1 MYEKLIKR
9 KTELG
14 LSIKDIAKATKAPE
28 RTLER
33 IFSPTEKN
41 YKRGVSADI
50 LHPILKVL
58 NITFEELFEDVSTKH
73 EEMQHRIDELVREN
87 EILKLQLEHKNE
99 LLAVHGKYLSYLQR
113 G

>member
-14 LSIKDIAKATKAPE
+14 LSKKDIEKATGIPE
-28 RTLER
+28 RTLAR
-33 IFSPTEKN
+33 IFSPNYKN
-41 YKRGVSADI
+41 YKRGVSADT

-58 NITFEELFEDVSTKH
+58 NITFEELFDDVSTKH

-99 LLAVHGKYLSYLQR
+99 LLAVHSKYLSYLQR